1 MNTARH
7 AKRRL
12 GRRKELAAALAVA
25 AWSAIPADAAY
36 QFIVSG
42 YPAANE
48 SHPSASASTALVSAT
63 RRANGDATAIE
74 ARYRTREESGPTA
87 LRSDKFEGAFIL
99 IVR

>member
-42 YPAANE
+42 YPVANP
-48 SHPSASASTALVSAT
+48 SHSAVSFGTSLVVGALASASSSSAL
-63 RRANGDATAIE
+63 E
-74 ARYRTREESGPTA
+74 ARCRTHDYSFGTS
-87 LRSDKFEGAFIL
+87 LRSDEYRAMTIIF
-99 IVR
+99 R